1 MKKVLDFLII
11 FLLVFLVVGLF
22 NKDDDKKLVTGWVS
36 IESSSKAYTVPASV
50 SLNVKNQTTEQL
62 KFNSCSDI
70 VIKSSAW
77 VIDFSD
83 TNACKDIIVK
93 PWETNIVSFSD
104 NFSKFETAWEYY
116 VEAKIGG
123 KELLSRFEIETRGT
137 ISKVFIL
144 FVYQPIL
151 NLMDWLIYITSYSLW
166 WAIIFITI
174 IVRIV
179 LLWPQ
184 HKMML
189 SQKKL
194 QAVQPKI
201 KAIQDK
207 YKGQQ
212 AVLGQKLMAL
222 YKKEKVNP
230 MGSCGFLLIQMPIL
244 FVLYRVIMEIRDPAN
259 AYYLYEFLQNFDI
272 NNIIHNFYSIELF
285 ATGMEAPVQW
295 VLLALFVWGVQ
306 FIQIKLSLA
315 DKLKSTP
322 KWAVLEKKKGE
333 EGFASMMPDPEMMN
347 KFMLYGMPAM
357 VTVFTFS
364 FFAGLGLYWGI
375 STTFMIFQ
383 QLVVNKIIKKN
394 QKSKKVK

>member
-1 MKKVLDFLII
+1 MMKKILDFLII
-11 FLLVFLVVGLF
+11 FLLVFLIVGLF
-22 NKDDDKKLVTGWVS
+22 NKSDETQTLTGWVVLS
-36 IESSSKAYTVPASV
+36 SVSSSYTVPASV
-50 SLNVKNQTTEQL
+50 QL
-62 KFNSCSDI
+62 KVSNQSAEEIIFNSCND
-70 VIKSSAW
+70 VAIKSSAW
-77 VIDFSD
+77 VVDMTWEDVCSD
-83 TNACKDIIVK
+83 ITLAWWESSII
-93 PWETNIVSFSD
+93 SYSD
-104 NFSKFETAWEYY
+104 NYSKFENPGEYFVTGNIAW
-116 VEAKIGG
+116 
-123 KELLSRFEIETRGT
+123 KELLSRFEIDTRGT
-137 ISKVFIL
+137 FSKVFIA
-144 FVYQPIL
+144 FIYQPIL
-151 NLMDWLIYITSYSLW
+151 NLMDWLIYVTWYSLG
-166 WAIIFITI
+166 WAIIIITI

-212 AVLGQKLMAL
+212 AVLGQKLMEL

-230 MGSCGFLLIQMPIL
+230 MWSCGFLLIQMPIL

-259 AYYLYEFLQNFDI
+259 AYYLYSFLQNFEIDR
-272 NNIIHNFYSIELF
+272 IIHLF
-285 ATGMEAPVQW
+285 AGMDLFHTGMEAPIQW
-295 VLLALFVWGVQ
+295 AILALCVWGVQ

-315 DKLKSTP
+315 DKAKTTP
-322 KWAVLEKKKGE
+322 KWAVLEKKKWE

-347 KFMLYGMPAM
+347 KFMLYWMPAM

-364 FFAGLGLYWGI
+364 FFAWLGLYWWI

-383 QLVVNKIIKKN
+383 QLVVNKIIRKD
-394 QKSKKVK
+394 SKK

>member
-22 NKDDDKKLVTGWVS
+22 NKDDEKKVVTGGVS
-36 IESSSKAYTVPASV
+36 IESTSKAFTVPASV
-50 SLNVKNQTTEQL
+50 SLNIKNQTADEM
-62 KFNSCSDI
+62 KFNTCSDI
-70 VIKSSAW
+70 VIKSSLW
-77 VIDFSD
+77 VVSLSW
-83 TNACKDIIVK
+83 TTVCKDILLKSWANTVINY
-93 PWETNIVSFSD
+93 WNEFE
-104 NFSKFETAWEYY
+104 KFENAGEYF
-116 VEAKIGG
+116 VEAHIAW
-123 KELLSRFEIETRGT
+123 KELLTRFEIETRGT

-144 FVYQPIL
+144 FVYQPIM
-151 NLMDWLIYITSYSLW
+151 NLMDWLIYVTGYSLG
-166 WAIIFITI
+166 WAIILITI

-201 KAIQDK
+201 KKIQEK

-212 AVLGQKLMAL
+212 AILGQKLMAL

-230 MGSCGFLLIQMPIL
+230 MWSCGFLLIQMPIL

-259 AYYLYEFLQNFDI
+259 AYYLYEFLQNFQIDK
-272 NNIIHNFYSIELF
+272 IIHNFYGFDLF
-285 ATGMEAPVQW
+285 KTGMEAPVQW
-295 VLLALFVWGVQ
+295 VILALFVWGVQ

-315 DKLKSTP
+315 DKLKTTP
-322 KWAVLEKKKGE
+322 KWAVLEKKKWE

-394 QKSKKVK
+394 KKTK

>member
-11 FLLVFLVVGLF
+11 FLLVFLIVGMF
-22 NKDDDKKLVTGWVS
+22 NKSDEKQTLDGWVILSS
-36 IESSSKAYTVPASV
+36 ISKSYTVPASV
-50 SLNVKNQTTEQL
+50 QLNVKNGSADEVT
-62 KFNSCSDI
+62 FNTCSDI
-70 VIKSSAW
+70 VIKSSAG
-77 VIDFSD
+77 
-83 TNACKDIIVK
+83 IVDMSWENVCRDMVLK
-93 PWETNIVSFSD
+93 WGESSLVKYSWNYQKFENPWEYFVT
-104 NFSKFETAWEYY
+104 
-116 VEAKIGG
+116 AKIAW

-137 ISKVFIL
+137 ISKVFIA

-151 NLMDWLIYITSYSLW
+151 NLMDWLIYKTGYSLG

-207 YKGQQ
+207 YKWQQ

-230 MGSCGFLLIQMPIL
+230 MWSCGFLLIQMPIL
-244 FVLYRVIMEIRDPAN
+244 FVLYRVIMEIRDPSN
-259 AYYLYEFLQNFDI
+259 AYYLYSFLQNFEI
-272 NNIIHNFYSIELF
+272 GKIIHNFAGMDLF
-285 ATGMEAPVQW
+285 KTGMDLPVQW
-295 VLLALFVWGVQ
+295 AILALTVWAVQ

-315 DKLKSTP
+315 DKAKITP
-322 KWAVLEKKKGE
+322 KWAVLEKKKWE
-333 EGFASMMPDPEMMN
+333 DSFANMMPDPEMMN
-347 KFMLYGMPAM
+347 KFMLYWMPAM

-364 FFAGLGLYWGI
+364 FFAGLGLYWWI

-383 QLVVNKIIKKN
+383 QLVVNKIIKKDWKN
-394 QKSKKVK
+394 

>member
-1 MKKVLDFLII
+1 MKKILDFLII
-11 FLLVFLVVGLF
+11 FLLIFLIVGLF
-22 NKDDDKKLVTGWVS
+22 TKGDEEASITWSLVLSSVS
-36 IESSSKAYTVPASV
+36 NSYTVPASV
-50 SLNVKNQTTEQL
+50 QLNVKNQTADDVT
-62 KFNSCSDI
+62 FNSCSDI
-70 VIKSSAW
+70 IIKSSAW
-77 VIDFSD
+77 IVDMSGENVCSD
-83 TNACKDIIVK
+83 ITLTS
-93 PWETNIVSFSD
+93 WESSLVSYSE
-104 NFSKFETAWEYY
+104 NYAKFENPGEYF
-116 VEAKIGG
+116 VTWNIWW
-123 KELLSRFEIETRGT
+123 KELLSRFEIDTRGT
-137 ISKVFIL
+137 ISKVFIA

-151 NLMDWLIYITSYSLW
+151 NLMDWLIYVTGYSLG
-166 WAIIFITI
+166 WAIILITI

-179 LLWPQ
+179 LIWPQ

-230 MGSCGFLLIQMPIL
+230 MWSCGFLLIQMPIL

-259 AYYLYEFLQNFDI
+259 AYYLYSFLQNFEIDK
-272 NNIIHNFYSIELF
+272 IIHDFAWMDLF
-285 ATGMEAPVQW
+285 KTGMEAPVQW
-295 VLLALFVWGVQ
+295 VILALCVWAVQ
-306 FIQIKLSLA
+306 FIQIKLSLS
-315 DKLKSTP
+315 DKAKTTP
-322 KWAVLEKKKGE
+322 KWAVLEKKKWE

-364 FFAGLGLYWGI
+364 FFAWLWLYWWI

-383 QLVVNKIIKKN
+383 QLVVNKIIKKTT
-394 QKSKKVK
+394 KKM